1 MARPM
6 VMTLFPDAQA
16 FAQRNTDAQP
26 ALSVRNLTKRF
37 GAEIVLNDVSFNVAE
52 GESLVLLGP
61 SGSGKSTTLRIIAGL
76 ENPDSGEVVL
86 HEREIENLRARDRN
100 VGVIFQNYALFPEMT
115 VAENI
120 GFGLKIRG
128 VKARKR
134 MEVVDRLLEM
144 IGLNDQRDKK
154 PRHISGGQQQ
164 RVAIARALAYE
175 PEVLLFD
182 ESFSALDPHTRV
194 GLRREIR
201 QLLRKLRVPA
211 LFITH
216 DQEEAMELGDQIA
229 ILNKGR
235 LEQIGTPQ
243 EIYNDPQTEF
253 VATFLGAANVLKG
266 EWQDGLIC
274 LESGYYV
281 VPPHEAFDIHIDDGE
296 RVKIIF
302 RPEDVL
308 LSTIV
313 GIAESP
319 YHLGE
324 GEVTEVKF
332 TGATEAVTI
341 RLLNTQLR
349 PARPQLVTSINE
361 PRTKDFFIKALRTK
375 WDARRIRLSPGD
387 RVSISLKSHKLLRGE
402 AYTDLR

>member
-37 GAEIVLNDVSFNVAE
+37 DQEMVLNDVSFNVAE

-76 ENPDSGEVVL
+76 ENPDSGEVIL
-86 HEREIENLRARDRN
+86 HDREIENLRARDRN

-120 GFGLKIRG
+120 AFGLKIRG
-128 VKARKR
+128 VKTRKR
-134 MEVVDRLLEM
+134 MEVVDRLLGM
-144 IGLNDQRDKK
+144 IGLSEQRDKK

-216 DQEEAMELGDQIA
+216 DQEEAMELGDHIA

-274 LESGYYV
+274 LDNGYYV
-281 VPPHEAFDIHIDDGE
+281 VPPHEAFDTHINDGE

-308 LSTIV
+308 LSTVV

-349 PARPQLVTSINE
+349 PSRPQLVTNIADARPKEFS
-361 PRTKDFFIKALRTK
+361 IKALRTK

-387 RVSISLKSHKLLRGE
+387 RISISLKSHKLLRG
-402 AYTDLR
+402 DG

>member
-6 VMTLFPDAQA
+6 VMTLFPETQA
-16 FAQRNTDAQP
+16 FAQRHTDART
-26 ALSVRNLTKRF
+26 ALSVRHLTKQY
-37 GAEIVLNDVSFNVAE
+37 GQEVVLNDVSFSVAE

-76 ENPDSGEVVL
+76 ENPDSGEVIL
-86 HEREIENLRARDRN
+86 HDREIENLRARDRN

-128 VKARKR
+128 VRARKR
-134 MEVVDRLLEM
+134 TEVVDRLLAM
-144 IGLNDQRDKK
+144 IGLTEQRDKK
-154 PRHISGGQQQ
+154 PRYISGGQQQ

-201 QLLRKLRVPA
+201 QLLCKLRVPA
-211 LFITH
+211 VFITH
-216 DQEEAMELGDQIA
+216 DQEEAMELGDHIA

-253 VATFLGAANVLKG
+253 VASFLGSANVLKG

-274 LESGYYV
+274 LDSGYFV
-281 VPPHEAFDIHIDDGE
+281 VPPHEAFDIHIEDGE

-308 LSTIV
+308 LSTIIGV
-313 GIAESP
+313 AESP

-341 RLLNTQLR
+341 RLVNTHLR
-349 PARPQLVTSINE
+349 PARPQLVTSISE
-361 PRTKDFFIKALRTK
+361 TKGKELIIKALRTK

-402 AYTDLR
+402 E

>member
-6 VMTLFPDAQA
+6 VMTLFPDTQA

-26 ALSVRNLTKRF
+26 ALSVRHLTKRF
-37 GAEIVLNDVSFNVAE
+37 GQEIVLNDVSFDVAE

-86 HEREIENLRARDRN
+86 HEREVENLRARDRN

-128 VKARKR
+128 IRGRQR
-134 MEVVDRLLEM
+134 MEVVDRLLGM
-144 IGLNDQRDKK
+144 INLNEQRDKK

-182 ESFSALDPHTRV
+182 ESFSALDPHTRI

-201 QLLRKLRVPA
+201 LLLRKLRVPA

-216 DQEEAMELGDQIA
+216 DQEEAMELGDHIA

-274 LESGYYV
+274 LDTGYYV
-281 VPPHEAFDIHIDDGE
+281 VPPHDAFDALIEDGE

-308 LSTIV
+308 LSTV
-313 GIAESP
+313 MGIAESP

-324 GEVTEVKF
+324 GEVTEIKF

-341 RLLNTQLR
+341 RLLNTNLR
-349 PARPQLVTSINE
+349 PSRPQRVTSISE
-361 PRTKDFFIKALRTK
+361 PKGREFLIKALRTK

-387 RVSISLKSHKLLRGE
+387 RISISLKSHKLLRGE
-402 AYTDLR
+402 P

>member
-6 VMTLFPDAQA
+6 VMTLFPETQA
-16 FAQRNTDAQP
+16 FAQRHTDART
-26 ALSVRNLTKRF
+26 ALSVRHLTKQY
-37 GAEIVLNDVSFNVAE
+37 GQEVVLNDVSFSVAE

-76 ENPDSGEVVL
+76 ENPDSGEVIL
-86 HEREIENLRARDRN
+86 HDREIENLRARDRN

-128 VKARKR
+128 VRARKR
-134 MEVVDRLLEM
+134 TEVVDRLLAM
-144 IGLNDQRDKK
+144 IGLTEQRDKK
-154 PRHISGGQQQ
+154 PRYISGGQQQ

-194 GLRREIR
+194 GLRREIC
-201 QLLRKLRVPA
+201 QLLCKLRVPA
-211 LFITH
+211 VFITH
-216 DQEEAMELGDQIA
+216 DQEEAMELGDHIA

-253 VATFLGAANVLKG
+253 VASFLGSANVLKG

-274 LESGYYV
+274 LDSGYFV
-281 VPPHEAFDIHIDDGE
+281 VPPHEAFDIHIEDGE

-308 LSTIV
+308 LSTIIGV
-313 GIAESP
+313 AESP

-341 RLLNTQLR
+341 RLVNTHLR
-349 PARPQLVTSINE
+349 PARPQLVTSISE
-361 PRTKDFFIKALRTK
+361 TKGKELIIKALRTK

-402 AYTDLR
+402 E

>member
-144 IGLNDQRDKK
+144 IGLNEQREKK

-308 LSTIV
+308 LSAIV

-341 RLLNTQLR
+341 R
-349 PARPQLVTSINE
+349 
-361 PRTKDFFIKALRTK
+361 
-375 WDARRIRLSPGD
+375 
-387 RVSISLKSHKLLRGE
+387 
-402 AYTDLR
+402 

>member
-6 VMTLFPDAQA
+6 VMTLFPDTQA
-16 FAQRNTDAQP
+16 FAQRNAEAQP
-26 ALSVRNLTKRF
+26 ALSVRNLTKRY
-37 GAEIVLNDVSFNVAE
+37 GNEAVLNDVSFNVAE

-76 ENPDSGEVVL
+76 EDPDSGEVIL
-86 HEREIENLRARDRN
+86 HEREIEHLRARDRN

-120 GFGLKIRG
+120 AFGLKIRG
-128 VKARKR
+128 VKARER
-134 MEVVDRLLEM
+134 ADVVERLLGM
-144 IGLNDQRDKK
+144 INLSDQRDKK
-154 PRHISGGQQQ
+154 PRHLSGGQQQ

-194 GLRREIR
+194 ALRREIR

-216 DQEEAMELGDQIA
+216 DQEEAMELGDHIA

-235 LEQIGTPQ
+235 LEQIGTPH

-253 VATFLGAANVLKG
+253 VATFLGSANVLRG
-266 EWQDGLIC
+266 EWRDGLIR
-274 LESGYYV
+274 LDHGYFV
-281 VPPHEAFDIHIDDGE
+281 VPPHEAFDINIEDGE

-308 LSTIV
+308 LSMSV
-313 GIAESP
+313 GVAESP
-319 YHLGE
+319 YHLGD

-341 RLLNTQLR
+341 RLTSTQAR
-349 PARPQLVTSINE
+349 PSRPQLVTSISE
-361 PRTKDFFIKALRTK
+361 HLKSKEFFVKALRSK
-375 WDARRIRLSPGD
+375 WDARRVRLSAGD
-387 RVSISLKSHKLLRGE
+387 HVSIGLKAHKLLRGDK
-402 AYTDLR
+402 A